1 MLSFRELP
9 PKYTYL
15 IALLAGL
22 SMVLAFAPF
31 EWRFIAWLAPAV
43 FFWLNLE
50 PMSRAQRVK
59 LAWVFGIGLFAG
71 GAHWIY
77 FSIHYFG
84 GANNFIAVLMV
95 SLFVVLM
102 GLFLM
107 LFGWL
112 ASFFNNYSTALRLL
126 IVFPAIWT
134 LTEWFRGWFLTGFPW
149 LLLGNTQIDNGLA
162 HYAPIMGVLGVSW
175 VVAVGAGALVLLV
188 IGTKRERILAAVSA
202 VVLVALGFGLSYIQW
217 TKPVG
222 ERIFVSMLQGNIDQF
237 TKWDPEFR
245 NENIQAYM
253 DLMDP
258 DKYPNVETS
267 HLVIW
272 PETALSDFFQ
282 QSTEDVMLPM
292 QQWAKEAKTDV
303 LMGGF
308 FYDKDKEAVYNAVMA
323 IGEGHD
329 VEKSLETKVSVYAKK
344 HLVPFSEYI
353 PFLEQLRFLENI
365 IKLPYDNVTPWQG
378 GDILKVANQPMA
390 VSVCYEDAYSTQIIQ
405 GLPEATMLVN
415 VSNDGW
421 FTGSIE
427 PQQHAEI
434 ARMRALE
441 TGRYML
447 RATNNGVTALINS
460 QGQVMSSLPQYTAGV
475 LSDYAQPMQGATV
488 YVRVG
493 NWLIIS
499 MMSLL
504 LITPSVLMRLGKKLH

>member
-447 RATNNGVTALINS
+447 RATNNGVTAVINS

-499 MMSLL
+499 MVSLL
-504 LITPSVLMRLGKKLH
+504 LITPLVLMRLGKKLH

>member
-237 TKWDPEFR
+237 TKWDPAFR

-504 LITPSVLMRLGKKLH
+504 LITPLVLMRLGKKLH

>member
-447 RATNNGVTALINS
+447 RATNNGVTAVINS

-504 LITPSVLMRLGKKLH
+504 LITPLVLIRLGKKLH

>member
-504 LITPSVLMRLGKKLH
+504 LITPLVLMRLGKKLH

>member
-378 GDILKVANQPMA
+378 GDILKVTNQPMA

>member
-378 GDILKVANQPMA
+378 GDILKVTNQPMA

-447 RATNNGVTALINS
+447 RATNNGVTAVINS

-488 YVRVG
+488 YVQVG

-504 LITPSVLMRLGKKLH
+504 LITPLVLVRLGKKLH